1 MKRNSLHEINFY
13 SDQDREREVVVH
25 KNRMP
30 IVRCV
35 CGSEILV
42 VPDLKAMNRAINNHV
57 FEHSQVGYSSEKV
70 SDFLTEQILIT
81 ASKKQ
86 A

>member
-1 MKRNSLHEINFY
+1 MKRNSVHEIDFY
-13 SDQDREREVVVH
+13 SDQHQEREVVVH
-25 KNRMP
+25 KIRMP

-42 VPDLKAMNRAINNHV
+42 VPDLKAMNRAISNHI
-57 FEHSQVGYSSEKV
+57 FEHRQAGYSSEKI
-70 SDFLTEQILIT
+70 SDFLTEQILIA

>member
-1 MKRNSLHEINFY
+1 MTGKIQEINFY
-13 SDQDREREVVVH
+13 SDQHRERKVVVH

-35 CGSEILV
+35 CGCEILV
-42 VPDLKAMNRAINNHV
+42 VPDLKAMNLAINNHM
-57 FEHSQVGYSSEKV
+57 FEHRQAGYSSERI
-70 SDFLTEQILIT
+70 SEFLAEQILIA
-81 ASKKQ
+81 ASKNQ